1 MATHINLLDWRV
13 ARRER
18 RLEDFKKQMVAAA
31 LVGFAI
37 ALLWWMHAGSVLSE
51 QESRNDMLRT
61 EIKRLD
67 GEIKEISE
75 LEAVQANLMARMQ
88 VIDSLQ
94 ASRSATVHF
103 FDQLVATLPDGLHI
117 NRLVQNGTEVTIDGV
132 AESNARVSSYM
143 KNLESSGWFDNPR
156 LIVIRSAERD
166 RVRQSDF
173 TLRVKALT
181 EPQNDDAEAADG
193 D

>member
-143 KNLESSGWFDNPR
+143 KNLESSEWFDNPR

>member
-103 FDQLVATLPDGLHI
+103 FDQLVETLPDGLHI

-143 KNLESSGWFDNPR
+143 KNLESSVWFDNPR

>member
-13 ARRER
+13 DRRER

-51 QESRNDMLRT
+51 QESRNDMLRA

-94 ASRSATVHF
+94 ASRSAMVHF

-143 KNLESSGWFDNPR
+143 KNLASSVWFDNPR

-166 RVRQSDF
+166 RVRKSDF

>member
-1 MATHINLLDWRV
+1 M
-13 ARRER
+13 
-18 RLEDFKKQMVAAA
+18 
-31 LVGFAI
+31 
-37 ALLWWMHAGSVLSE
+37 
-51 QESRNDMLRT
+51 
-61 EIKRLD
+61 
-67 GEIKEISE
+67 
-75 LEAVQANLMARMQ
+75 
-88 VIDSLQ
+88 
-94 ASRSATVHF
+94 
-103 FDQLVATLPDGLHI
+103 
-117 NRLVQNGTEVTIDGV
+117 TIDGV

-143 KNLESSGWFDNPR
+143 KNLESSEWFDNPR

>member
-103 FDQLVATLPDGLHI
+103 FDQLVETLPDGLHI

-143 KNLESSGWFDNPR
+143 KNLESSVWFDNPR

-166 RVRQSDF
+166 RVRQSDY